1 MSRFAGQSVLI
12 TGAARGFGELAAERF
27 AAEGAGLVLSDRDA
41 AGLDMVAARLVRAG
55 HDVVFEPGDVAE
67 PELSR
72 RLVALAVTRFGRL
85 DVAVNN
91 AGIVNRP
98 ARIPDIAEDVAR
110 RVVEVDLLGVF
121 WALQAQLAQMEAQFR
136 EGGRGGAIVNLASVA
151 GLVGAPTLSIYAAA
165 KHGVV
170 GLTRS
175 AAIEY
180 ARRGVRVNAICPSFA
195 RTAMVGDTLRDA
207 PDRDRAEADLV
218 RGVPMRRLAEP
229 EEVVQ
234 AILWAADPA
243 NSFMTGQA
251 IALDGGITA
260 Y

>member
-136 EGGRGGAIVNLASVA
+136 EDGRGGAIVNLASVA